1 MLRAPTV
8 AYSRQRLAAFRAGSG
23 GGQGPVVALEK
34 LFFLMMFHYSLS
46 KH

>member
-34 LFFLMMFHYSLS
+34 LFLMMFHYSLS